1 MNNVTNKYVIVLTY
15 NIDVLRFMRRIEL
28 LTMFDNRENEDF
40 LFGDSRGHVRS
51 TKSRIRLMYLNIT
64 LYIIVI

>member
-40 LFGDSRGHVRS
+40 YLEIVEDMLEVRS
-51 TKSRIRLMYLNIT
+51 QESD
-64 LYIIVI
+64 